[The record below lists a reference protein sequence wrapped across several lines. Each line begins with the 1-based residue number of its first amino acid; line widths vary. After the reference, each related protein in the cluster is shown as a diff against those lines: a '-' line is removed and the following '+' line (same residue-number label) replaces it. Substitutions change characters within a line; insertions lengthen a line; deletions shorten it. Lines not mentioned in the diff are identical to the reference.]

1 MRIVHL
7 SWEYPPVVYGG
18 LGRHVHAL
26 AEAQAA
32 LGHDVCVVTQAP
44 GTAADAG
51 WAKAPQQ
58 APADEIVNG
67 VRVVRVDRDPP
78 VQDLT
83 GDTLIA
89 WAASLE
95 SAMSRRI
102 LRADDGIVRADVVH
116 AHDWMVAHVAVL
128 LRAAW
133 EAPLVTTLHA
143 TEAGRHQGWLPGD
156 LSRAIHSVEG
166 WLAHSSDAVVTCS
179 AHMQGEVS
187 RLFGLPAD
195 GVVAIPNGIDT
206 RHWRASARDIA
217 EARERYAPHGPL
229 VAYCGRLEWEKGVH
243 TLVDAI
249 PRLRRRFPSL
259 RVVIAGRGGAARDLE
274 EQARARRVSSSV
286 EFTGWLPERELHALM
301 AAADALVVPSLYE
314 PFGLVALEGAAL
326 GAPLVVARSG
336 GLVEFVEDGATGRT
350 FATGDAADLA
360 RAVTE
365 CLDDAAASRAWAD
378 EARRRVRDDHPWD
391 GIARRIDAVYAD
403 AVTTRATR
411 ATRAGEV
418 APFALPPASS
428 GNLLQP

>member
-44 GTAADAG
+44 RTAASTG
-51 WAKAPQQ
+51 WAA
-58 APADEIVNG
+58 AASADVPLDDVVHG
-67 VRVVRVDRDPP
+67 VRVIRVDRDPP
-78 VQDLT
+78 IQELT
-83 GDTLIA
+83 GETLLA

-102 LRADDGIVRADVVH
+102 LRSHDGVTRADVVH
-116 AHDWMVAHVAVL
+116 AHDWMVAHTAVL

-133 EAPLVTTLHA
+133 GVPLVTTLHA
-143 TEAGRHQGWLPGD
+143 TEAGRHQGWLPGE
-156 LSRAIHSVEG
+156 LSRAIHAVEG

-179 AHMQGEVS
+179 AHMRGEVS
-187 RLFGLPAD
+187 RLFAVD
-195 GVVAIPNGIDT
+195 DVEVIPNGIDT
-206 RHWRASARDIA
+206 GHWRASARDVA
-217 EARERYAPHGPL
+217 AARERYAPHGPL

-243 TLVDAI
+243 TLIDAV

-259 RVVIAGRGGAARDLE
+259 RVVIAGHGGTSRDLE
-274 EQARARRVSSSV
+274 DQARARRVSSV
-286 EFTGWLPERELHALM
+286 VDFAGWLPERELHALM
-301 AAADALVVPSLYE
+301 AAADALVVPSIYE

-336 GLVEFVEDGATGRT
+336 GLVEFVEDGVSGRT
-350 FATGDAADLA
+350 FATGDPADLA

-365 CLDDAAASRAWAD
+365 CLDEPGLSRAWAD
-378 EARRRVRDDHPWD
+378 EARRRVRADHPWEAV
-391 GIARRIDAVYAD
+391 ARRTDDVYAQ
-403 AVTTRATR
+403 AVRAR
-411 ATRAGEV
+411 ASRDGE
-418 APFALPPASS
+418 AAAFAMPPPA
-428 GNLLQP
+428 GNLLSDG

>member
-44 GTAADAG
+44 RTAASTG
-51 WAKAPQQ
+51 WAA
-58 APADEIVNG
+58 AASADVPLDDVVHG
-67 VRVVRVDRDPP
+67 VRVIRVDRDPP
-78 VQDLT
+78 IQELT
-83 GDTLIA
+83 GETLLA

-102 LRADDGIVRADVVH
+102 LRSHDGVTRADVVH
-116 AHDWMVAHVAVL
+116 AHDWMVAHTAVL

-133 EAPLVTTLHA
+133 GVPLVTTLHA
-143 TEAGRHQGWLPGD
+143 TEAGRHQGWLPGE
-156 LSRAIHSVEG
+156 LSRAIHAVEG

-179 AHMQGEVS
+179 AHMRGEVS
-187 RLFGLPAD
+187 RLFAVD
-195 GVVAIPNGIDT
+195 DVEVIPNGIDT
-206 RHWRASARDIA
+206 GHWRASARDVA
-217 EARERYAPHGPL
+217 VARERYAPHGPL

-243 TLVDAI
+243 TLIDAV

-259 RVVIAGRGGAARDLE
+259 RVVIAGHGGTSRDLE
-274 EQARARRVSSSV
+274 DQARARRVSSV
-286 EFTGWLPERELHALM
+286 VDFAGWLPERELHALM
-301 AAADALVVPSLYE
+301 AAADALVVPSIYE

-336 GLVEFVEDGATGRT
+336 GLVEFVEDGVSGRT
-350 FATGDAADLA
+350 FATGDPADLA

-365 CLDDAAASRAWAD
+365 CLDEPGLSRAWAD
-378 EARRRVRDDHPWD
+378 EARRRVRADHPWETV
-391 GIARRIDAVYAD
+391 ARRTDDVYAQ
-403 AVTTRATR
+403 AVRAR
-411 ATRAGEV
+411 ASTDGE
-418 APFALPPASS
+418 AAAFAMPPPA
-428 GNLLQP
+428 GNLLSDG

>member
-1 MRIVHL
+1 MMRILHL

-44 GTAADAG
+44 STAASTG
-51 WAKAPQQ
+51 WAASASTDVPH
-58 APADEIVNG
+58 DEVVNG
-67 VRVVRVDRDPP
+67 VRVIRVDRDPP
-78 VQDLT
+78 VQELSA
-83 GDTLIA
+83 DTLLS

-102 LRADDGIVRADVVH
+102 LRSDDGIARADLVH
-116 AHDWMVAHVAVL
+116 AHDWMVAHTAVL

-156 LSRAIHSVEG
+156 LSRAIHAVEG

-179 AHMQGEVS
+179 AHMRGEVS
-187 RLFGLPAD
+187 RLFAVENVD
-195 GVVAIPNGIDT
+195 VIPNGIDT
-206 RHWRASARDIA
+206 RHWRTSARDIA
-217 EARERYAPHGPL
+217 AARERYAPHGPL

-243 TLVDAI
+243 TFVDAL

-259 RVVIAGRGGAARDLE
+259 RVVIAGHGGASRDLE
-274 EQARARRVSSSV
+274 QQARERRVAPAV

-336 GLVEFVEDGATGRT
+336 GLVEFVEDGVTGRT
-350 FATGDAADLA
+350 FATGDPADLA

-365 CLDDAAASRAWAD
+365 CLDQPDQSRAWAD

-391 GIARRIDAVYAD
+391 GIARRLDAVYAG
-403 AVTTRATR
+403 AVSARADRT
-411 ATRAGEV
+411 GEV
-418 APFALPPASS
+418 APFATPPASS
-428 GNLLQP
+428 GNLLYGGP